1 MFLSEYIT
9 PLTGKPYYRSVGI
22 IKAYDKYNRNYS
34 VGEIILERFDEQ
46 NYQYIIKPYWE
57 LIEYIPHNAFQGIP
71 GINMELRKTCY
82 YRVNTI
88 PTFITMRTP
97 SESRENVKELMRS
110 VGLDYYDRFEWLLRS
125 ESRCGDDNLYVIR
138 KPFENKI
145 ISDLSKINIKNLHF
159 GDIIEIES
167 LCAFQSSNAKLIE
180 DMFMLLQSGA
190 RIHLL
195 DENRYIDNSERKI
208 MLYLLKNMI
217 EVLDQNNRV
226 HREEGIKQAREKG
239 KYKGRKPIEIDEQL
253 LKLVAL
259 DFLSNRISEYEA
271 MEKLG
276 IKSRATFYRKI
287 KSYRK

>member
-57 LIEYIPHNAFQGIP
+57 LIEHIPHNVFQGIP

-82 YRVNTI
+82 YRVNMI

-159 GDIIEIES
+159 EDIIEIES

-180 DMFMLLQSGA
+180 DMFTLLQSGA

-217 EVLDQNNRV
+217 EVLDQNNRA

-287 KSYRK
+287 KPYRK